1 MKTHLFGVFGGMVWL
16 AGAVSNFVAARAEG
30 NAQVGPAV
38 SYAIGQGA
46 TMISALWGLIVWKEF
61 AGADGRVR
69 TFIAVMFFLFI
80 AGLALVSS
88 APLFVS
94 R

>member
-1 MKTHLFGVFGGMVWL
+1 
-16 AGAVSNFVAARAEG
+16 
-30 NAQVGPAV
+30 
-38 SYAIGQGA
+38 
-46 TMISALWGLIVWKEF
+46 MISAMWGLIVWKEF

-69 TFIAVMFFLFI
+69 TFIAVMFFLFV

-88 APLFVS
+88 APLFAN